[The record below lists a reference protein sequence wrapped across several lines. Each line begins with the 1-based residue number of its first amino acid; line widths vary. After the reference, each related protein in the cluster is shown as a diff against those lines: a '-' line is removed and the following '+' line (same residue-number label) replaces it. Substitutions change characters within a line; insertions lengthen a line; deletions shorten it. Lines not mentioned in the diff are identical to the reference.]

1 MRLRVLA
8 IFLIATGCFA
18 QTAAFTYP
26 GITPLLPNGSGGR
39 IDWSAK
45 LNLIAYDRMSA
56 DGYYDVHTMNPDG
69 TNDQCLTCNST
80 ALPGLNKGNP
90 SFDFSGKWIIFQVE
104 KDGTSSV
111 FDQLASPGSG
121 LFNDVWV
128 MDVKGTVFYQ
138 LTNVPTVSSGVLHPH
153 FNHAGTQVT
162 WAQYLNSSPA
172 PLGTWEVQIADLVY
186 NNGVPSLQNIKTYQP
201 GAMPRFYE
209 THGFS
214 LDDKS
219 VYLCANPDPAQK
231 WYGADIYVFTPST
244 GAFVNLTN
252 SPNDWDEHANL
263 SPDGAHI
270 VWISSTG
277 IQLVANDEKSDFWI
291 MDVDGSNKRRLT
303 WFNNPGFPESQSSS
317 VAAATSTWSPD
328 STRFLGYVVT
338 DNFGNSGPDLSIDI
352 VAPAAQVST
361 ASYASG
367 PIAPDAIVALFSRNM
382 SEGPVPDT
390 TAPVPDG
397 LGTTNLTFTDASN
410 NNFPVQLYYVSAGQV
425 NYYVPSGAAL
435 GPATVSVFRGG
446 FKVASGSVQVGQVN
460 PGIFTANGTGSGVAA
475 ATYVT
480 VSGGSVSFPAYVF
493 SCPGGAGTCVPAPIP
508 LPANSNVVVELYGTG
523 LRHGNSST
531 VSATAAGQPLL
542 VQYSGAQSTL
552 LGLDQVNML
561 IPQTFSG
568 MGTVTINLSVDGVP
582 ANPVQL
588 AFQ

>member
-1 MRLRVLA
+1 MRLSVLA

-26 GITPLLPNGSGGR
+26 GITPLLPNGQGGR

-45 LNLIAYDRMSA
+45 LNIIAYDRMSA

-69 TNDQCLTCNST
+69 TNDQCLTCNAA
-80 ALPGLNKGNP
+80 ALPGLHKGNP
-90 SFDFSGKWIIFQVE
+90 SFDFSGQWIIFQVE
-104 KDGTSSV
+104 KAGTSSV
-111 FDQLASPGSG
+111 FDQVASPGAG

-138 LTNVPTVSSGVLHPH
+138 LTNVPTTSSGVLHPH

-162 WAQYLNSSPA
+162 WAQYLSSSPA
-172 PLGTWEVQIADLVY
+172 PLGTWEVQIADIVY
-186 NNGVPSLQNIKTYQP
+186 DNGVPSLQNVKTYQP

-219 VYLCANPDPAQK
+219 IYLCANPDPAQK
-231 WYGADIYVFTPST
+231 WYGADSYVFTPST
-244 GAFVNLTN
+244 GAFVDLTN

-277 IQLVANDEKSDFWI
+277 IQLVANDEKSDYWI

-317 VAAATSTWSPD
+317 VAAATSAWSPD
-328 STRFLGYVVT
+328 GTRFIGYVVT
-338 DNFGNSGPDLSIDI
+338 DNFGNAGPDLSIDI

-361 ASYASG
+361 ASYAGG
-367 PIAPDAIVALFSRNM
+367 PIAPDAIIALFSRNM
-382 SEGPVPDT
+382 SETPVPDT
-390 TAPVPDG
+390 TAPVPDA
-397 LGTTNLTFTDASN
+397 LGTTNLTFTDANN

-425 NYYVPSGAAL
+425 NYYVPSGAAP

-480 VSGGSVSFPAYVF
+480 VTGGSVSFPAYVF
-493 SCPGGAGTCVPAPIP
+493 TCPGGAGTCVPAPIP
-508 LPANSNVVVELYGTG
+508 LSANSNVVVELYGTG

-531 VSATAAGQPLL
+531 VTATAAGQQLL

-568 MGTVTINLSVDGVP
+568 SGTVTINLAVDGVP
-582 ANPVQL
+582 ANPIQL